1 MKKRMWSFILLG
13 VLFVF
18 LTACGNTDIKE
29 SMVFNYLESTAALPV
44 GDVFVTVKESTDIQL
59 LALSDDGTDVYLL
72 QSNAVDVQENLRH
85 RTYRLLASDDVSFFY
100 ATASASNAYGVGNGF
115 RIYRYYP
122 KRRKTKLVY
131 KDVSLTNFDAF
142 LGLDEIFN
150 FFAPTAQR
158 GDLNTSAFCID
169 GTDILSEYMVAQ
181 MLNAEIEAQGL
192 QISISDS
199 ELFFC
204 LTDSKVFFCDTF
216 QTLWRFDPKTKVFT
230 KLPFD
235 TITHFFVTDQYLF
248 VIPETGGNV
257 LACDF
262 DGTRMREIQMYGA
275 EVSELYC
282 MVSENGI
289 VYLKD
294 QSNRIWRIDRDLQAE
309 TYGTIVPEADWTV
322 KNGTVYMYANETMQQ
337 VKQ

>member
-1 MKKRMWSFILLG
+1 MKKRMLCFILLG
-13 VLFVF
+13 ILLVS
-18 LTACGNTDIKE
+18 LTACGNTDVKE
-29 SMVFNYLESTAALPV
+29 SMVFNYLESTAVLPV

-72 QSNAVDVQENLRH
+72 QSNAVNVQESLHH

-100 ATASASNAYGVGNGF
+100 ATASASNAYGVGSGI
-115 RIYRYYP
+115 RIYRCFP
-122 KRRKTKLVY
+122 AHRKTKLVY

-150 FFAPTAQR
+150 FFAPTAPR
-158 GDLNTSAFCID
+158 GDLYASAFCID

-181 MLNAEIEAQGL
+181 MLIAEIEAQGL

-204 LTDSKVFFCDTF
+204 LTNGKVFFCDTF
-216 QTLWRFDPKTKVFT
+216 QTLWRFDPTTKVFT

-235 TITHFFVTDQYLF
+235 KITHFFVTEQYLF
-248 VIPETGGNV
+248 VIPRIGSNILV
-257 LACDF
+257 CDF
-262 DGTRMREIQMYGA
+262 DGTRMREIEMHGA
-275 EVSELYC
+275 EISELYC

-294 QSNRIWRIDRDLQAE
+294 QSNQIWKIDEQLHADIC
-309 TYGTIVPEADWTV
+309 GTVLPGMDWTV
-322 KNGTVYMYANETMQQ
+322 KDGKIYLCNGDEILAD
-337 VKQ
+337 K

>member
-1 MKKRMWSFILLG
+1 MKKRILCILWT
-13 VLFVF
+13 VF
-18 LTACGNTDIKE
+18 TLLSLSACGRAEIKE
-29 SMVFNYLESTAALPV
+29 DIVFNYLESTALLPV
-44 GDVFVTVKESTDIQL
+44 GNNFAFVKGGTEICLFSLNEATKEP
-59 LALSDDGTDVYLL
+59 YLL
-72 QSNAVDVQENLRH
+72 QENAVDVMEQENH
-85 RTYRLLASDDVSFFY
+85 RMYRLLCADNLSFFY
-100 ATASASNAYGVGNGF
+100 ATWAYSTAYGAGNGF
-115 RIYRYYP
+115 RVYRYFP
-122 KRRKTKLVY
+122 ESRKTKLVY

-150 FFAPTAQR
+150 FFAPTAPR
-158 GDLNTSAFCID
+158 GDLYTSAFCID

-204 LTDSKVFFCDTF
+204 LTDGKVFFCDTF
-216 QTLWRFDPKTKVFT
+216 QTLWRFDPTTKVFT

-235 TITHFFVTDQYLF
+235 KITHFFVTEQYLF
-248 VIPETGGNV
+248 VIPRIGSNI

-275 EVSELYC
+275 EISELYC

-309 TYGTIVPEADWTV
+309 TCGTIVPETDWTV
-322 KNGTVYMYANETMQQ
+322 RDGTIYMYANETMQQ